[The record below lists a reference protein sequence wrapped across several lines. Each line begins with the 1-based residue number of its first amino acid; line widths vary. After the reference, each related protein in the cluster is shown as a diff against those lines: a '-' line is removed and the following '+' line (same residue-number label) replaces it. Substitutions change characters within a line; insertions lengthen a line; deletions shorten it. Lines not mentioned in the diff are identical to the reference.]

1 MFFKE
6 LAKCVGDIVLVLR
19 MGQAQ
24 NDYVREYYVSENG
37 RDDGCNDREN
47 VPY

>member
-19 MGQAQ
+19 MGQPK

-37 RDDGCNDREN
+37 RDDVGNDREN